1 MSSER
6 PPPVFDGE
14 DFPYWKIRI
23 ETYLEA
29 VDENLYTAAV
39 KGFPEIVK
47 KDAPTPTEQ
56 QYEKFN
62 AKARNI
68 LFRGLGKDVFN

>member
-1 MSSER
+1 MSSED
-6 PPPVFDGE
+6 PPPVYDGE

-47 KDAPTPTEQ
+47 KDAPTPAEQ